1 MRAKFDQKTRLSYE
15 KLRGA
20 VCETVENLKRAR
32 LQIRKFGR
40 VSARYL
46 KLLLVPRFAVLSSRV
61 SFSHLLEKLRA
72 VRRIDRIFQDRS
84 AATRPKNLRARKER
98 AKADQS
104 ARPSLFRLGFCFC
117 QSSPL
122 LLTNQNFTLLKFS
135 EATRRFAIF
144 ARSVS
149 RSFILKLLIN
159 FIVKIECRH
168 NRKPKN

>member
-1 MRAKFDQKTRLSYE
+1 MRN
-15 KLRGA
+15 G
-20 VCETVENLKRAR
+20 
-32 LQIRKFGR
+32 RKFKASKVANKKIER
-40 VSARYL
+40 VSDRYL

-98 AKADQS
+98 AKADQN
-104 ARPSLFRLGFCFC
+104 ARPSLFRLGFRFY

-149 RSFILKLLIN
+149 RSFILKLLVN
-159 FIVKIECRH
+159 FIVKIKRRF
-168 NRKPKN
+168 NRKPKNRAFFLK